1 MKFYIFSK
9 TQRNELSKITEM
21 SGGKYTTGIVVYK
34 GKQEMFTEIVE
45 GDTPQSRY
53 SDYKVVAVERD
64 GMIMT
69 VTPPTF
75 K

>member
-9 TQRNELSKITEM
+9 TQRNELSKITEQ
-21 SGGKYTTGIVVYK
+21 SGGRYTPGTVIFK
-34 GKQEMFTEIVE
+34 GKHEMFTEIVE
-45 GDTPQSRY
+45 GDVPQSRY

>member
-21 SGGKYTTGIVVYK
+21 SGGKYTPGVVISK

-45 GDTPQSRY
+45 GDIPQSRY

-69 VTPPTF
+69 ITPPTF